1 MIRVLLVSCLWL
13 SMLASAWAQI
23 AVPDVRDGAHPDTN
37 RFGIKLTQ
45 VAE

>member
-23 AVPDVRDGAHPDTN
+23 AVTDVRVGAHPEKT
-37 RFGIKLTQ
+37 RLALGL
-45 VAE
+45 